1 MQFRRHVL
9 VDDNY
14 GILPQVSTLSELL
27 WADQNREA
35 VTSIYLLKDLQY
47 SARDLPSTFFTVSN
61 HDIIADQMGRRML
74 LVI

>member
-47 SARDLPSTFFTVSN
+47 SARDLTSTFFTVSN